1 MKRNVGPVD
10 ARLRIAVGIVCTL
23 IAAVAAGGYAT
34 LPVISPLGLG
44 VFGVVLVVEGAV
56 RRCLLYRLLGI
67 DRCPV
72 DR

>member
-10 ARLRIAVGIVCTL
+10 ARLRIVVGLACGLLAI
-23 IAAVAAGGYAT
+23 VAAGGVVT
-34 LPVISPLGLG
+34 LPVITPLGLG
-44 VFGVVLVVEGAV
+44 LFGAVLVVEGAM

-72 DR
+72 DN